1 MLAFMDICMGG
12 RVAEELVYGA
22 DNVTSGASSDIQQAT
37 RIAKNMVTKWG
48 MSDKVGLFFIDE
60 KDKQSAKFQQIID
73 DEVNHTYFLSI
84 NNYCLPCHTAP
95 SLPLPNTILL
105 YFETLSFFVG
115 DTISNLSLSIN
126 LFRMSSI
133 LSNIILTT
141 SSHTVIS
148 SYHQIF

>member
-73 DEVNHTYFLSI
+73 DEVRHTYFLSI
-84 NNYCLPCHTAP
+84 
-95 SLPLPNTILL
+95 
-105 YFETLSFFVG
+105 
-115 DTISNLSLSIN
+115 
-126 LFRMSSI
+126 
-133 LSNIILTT
+133 
-141 SSHTVIS
+141 
-148 SYHQIF
+148 HQ

>member
-73 DEVNHTYFLSI
+73 DEVRHSY
-84 NNYCLPCHTAP
+84 
-95 SLPLPNTILL
+95 LL
-105 YFETLSFFVG
+105 A
-115 DTISNLSLSIN
+115 I
-126 LFRMSSI
+126 
-133 LSNIILTT
+133 
-141 SSHTVIS
+141 
-148 SYHQIF
+148 HQ

>member
-73 DEVNHTYFLSI
+73 DEVRHSYFLAI
-84 NNYCLPCHTAP
+84 Y
-95 SLPLPNTILL
+95 
-105 YFETLSFFVG
+105 
-115 DTISNLSLSIN
+115 
-126 LFRMSSI
+126 
-133 LSNIILTT
+133 
-141 SSHTVIS
+141 
-148 SYHQIF
+148 Q